1 MTLSSLKEKSLAV
14 LKWSEQYTKTDMVY
28 LAKGG
33 FWLGLGKI
41 MSLIISFALS
51 IVFAKYWSPTE
62 YGTYK
67 YILSWIGILG
77 IFSLSGM
84 DAAVQQSVAR
94 GFEGAFTKGFK
105 TKLKWGVLSS
115 LAACGLSGYYLLHQN
130 YRLAIPILIS
140 AAILPIFNASGIY
153 NSFLNG
159 KKIFNYQI
167 KYSSLSQFIYSL
179 TLVVVLL
186 ATKNLFWMIAAYLI
200 SRTVLNTF
208 FYWRTK
214 NKFQTNNS
222 ENSETIV
229 YGKNLTIMNIIATIA
244 GQIDQILLF
253 TVIGPTQLA
262 IYSFA
267 LVGPEKIK
275 EILKLINTL
284 AFPKFSAKEKEL
296 LKPAI
301 MPKFWLLMIL
311 TLVIIIVYIILAPF
325 LYKLFFPQYMA
336 SVPYTRFLSLIIF
349 GFPVSFL
356 FTYFQAKIMTKYL
369 YIIKIVQPIVQILLM
384 IVLVKFYGVWGIMSA
399 MIIST
404 FFSLILHLILVKK
417 S

>member
-1 MTLSSLKEKSLAV
+1 MINFLKEKSISA

-41 MSLIISFALS
+41 MSLAISFALS
-51 IVFAKYWSPTE
+51 VIFAKYWNPND

-67 YILSWIGILG
+67 YILSWIGLLG

-94 GFEGAFTKGFK
+94 GFEGSFIKGFK

-115 LAACGLSGYYLLHQN
+115 LAACGLAGYYLYFQN

-140 AAILPIFNASGIY
+140 AAILPFFNASGLY

-179 TLVVVLL
+179 FLIVVLL
-186 ATKNLFWMIAAYLI
+186 LTKNLFWMIATYLI
-200 SRTVLNTF
+200 SRTALNIF
-208 FYWRTK
+208 FYWKTK
-214 NKFQTNNS
+214 NKFKTNDLES
-222 ENSETIV
+222 PETIP
-229 YGKNLTIMNIIATIA
+229 YGKNLTIMNVISSIA

-253 TVIGPTQLA
+253 TLVGPAQLA

-267 LVGPEKIK
+267 LVGPEKTK
-275 EILKLINTL
+275 EMLKLLNTL

-296 LKPAI
+296 LKPTI

-311 TLVIIIVYIILAPF
+311 TVIVIVIYIILAPF
-325 LYKLFFPQYMA
+325 LYQLFFPQYMA

-369 YIIKIVQPIVQILLM
+369 YIIKIIQPIIQIVLM
-384 IVLVKFYGVWGIMSA
+384 IVLVEFYGVWGIMSA
-399 MIIST
+399 LIIST
-404 FFSLILHLILVKK
+404 FINLILHLILIKK
-417 S
+417 A